1 MDDVAPLPTLA
12 ESCRAIILS
21 PLGVTARAFQAMHAA
36 PDTHLAQRFAATFGG
51 TLHDY

>member
-1 MDDVAPLPTLA
+1 MRT
-12 ESCRAIILS
+12 
-21 PLGVTARAFQAMHAA
+21 A